1 MKEGRLETKHDV
13 AGIIDMI
20 ERSRKCNL
28 VQSGQCTEKEVE
40 EHPELWESRF
50 NNKERDS
57 K

>member
-1 MKEGRLETKHDV
+1 MREGRLESQFDV
-13 AGIIDMI
+13 GIIDMI

-28 VQSGQCTEKEVE
+28 VQSGQYTEKEVE

-50 NNKERDS
+50 NKKERDS

>member
-1 MKEGRLETKHDV
+1 MRLEKNFDIEAIV
-13 AGIIDMI
+13 DML
-20 ERSRKCNL
+20 ERMRKCSL

-50 NNKERDS
+50 NKERTS